1 MDPTE
6 TELNGMADL
15 NGVYDWAGLADD
27 VRTKLGEAL
36 GNPTLIRDIAYVAKD
51 AREQV
56 VGNLKGLGPARDG
69 APRAERDLTHV
80 ERGRLAMVRRVCFLR
95 LGANPVG
102 SNAPGTPTPAA
113 APPAGVGS
121 PIGARKIKLS
131 ALVDQTLDAE
141 VTALP
146 NGELQKMFEDYK
158 TVYGDL
164 PSTET
169 EPTADQVAA
178 VKQLLVS
185 GSSPYIDFGVFG
197 PHGQRILRKLTFRT
211 YTLNSQGEW
220 AKRELPGPPD
230 FETWFSVYR
239 CMRTTFLLLKAA
251 SAERLDSYCE
261 FIRSMHNRFGAQC
274 WDIIY
279 VADTRMRG
287 EEFERIRRRLISEPA
302 HGFTEANPWSAVFA
316 QAVREEGFWNKEVVT
331 EATLRL
337 AQHRT
342 NPVRDLRSELPAP
355 LIGSPG
361 STTPE
366 PKSSR
371 KKRKAQETEDKSIQ
385 DGGVYT
391 HNRRGVEVCALWNK
405 GQCGINKPQS
415 KCLAKPKPR
424 SHQCNRC
431 LGPHQATACPKRP

>member
-1 MDPTE
+1 MHF
-6 TELNGMADL
+6 NCGIA
-15 NGVYDWAGLADD
+15 
-27 VRTKLGEAL
+27 AL
-36 GNPTLIRDIAYVAKD
+36 YFWPLTTGNVHHNEHHQTLCT
-51 AREQV
+51 
-56 VGNLKGLGPARDG
+56 G
-69 APRAERDLTHV
+69 A
-80 ERGRLAMVRRVCFLR
+80 
-95 LGANPVG
+95 
-102 SNAPGTPTPAA
+102 PTPAA

-158 TVYGDL
+158 TTYGDL

-197 PHGQRILRKLTFRT
+197 PHGQRILRKLTFMT

-274 WDIIY
+274 MLGHHLCG
-279 VADTRMRG
+279 R
-287 EEFERIRRRLISEPA
+287 
-302 HGFTEANPWSAVFA
+302 H
-316 QAVREEGFWNKEVVT
+316 
-331 EATLRL
+331 
-337 AQHRT
+337 
-342 NPVRDLRSELPAP
+342 
-355 LIGSPG
+355 
-361 STTPE
+361 
-366 PKSSR
+366 
-371 KKRKAQETEDKSIQ
+371 ED
-385 DGGVYT
+385 
-391 HNRRGVEVCALWNK
+391 AW
-405 GQCGINKPQS
+405 
-415 KCLAKPKPR
+415 
-424 SHQCNRC
+424 
-431 LGPHQATACPKRP
+431 

>member
-27 VRTKLGEAL
+27 VRTKLGL
-36 GNPTLIRDIAYVAKD
+36 
-51 AREQV
+51 EQV
-56 VGNLKGLGPARDG
+56 VENLKGLGPVRDG

-95 LGANPVG
+95 LGANPDG
-102 SNAPGTPTPAA
+102 SNATGAPTPAA

-158 TVYGDL
+158 TTYGDL
-164 PSTET
+164 PLTET

-197 PHGQRILRKLTFRT
+197 PHGQRILRKLTFMT
-211 YTLNSQGEW
+211 YTLNSQAEW

-331 EATLRL
+331 QATLRL

-342 NPVRDLRSELPAP
+342 NPVRDLRTESPAP
-355 LIGSPG
+355 LIGNPG

-371 KKRKAQETEDKSIQ
+371 KKRKAQETKDKSIQ

-391 HNRRGVEVCALWNK
+391 HNRRGVEVCAAWNK
-405 GQCGINKPQS
+405 GQCGVNEPQS

-431 LGPHQATACPKRP
+431 LGPQASACTKRP

>member
-1 MDPTE
+1 M
-6 TELNGMADL
+6 
-15 NGVYDWAGLADD
+15 
-27 VRTKLGEAL
+27 
-36 GNPTLIRDIAYVAKD
+36 
-51 AREQV
+51 
-56 VGNLKGLGPARDG
+56 
-69 APRAERDLTHV
+69 
-80 ERGRLAMVRRVCFLR
+80 
-95 LGANPVG
+95 
-102 SNAPGTPTPAA
+102 
-113 APPAGVGS
+113 
-121 PIGARKIKLS
+121 
-131 ALVDQTLDAE
+131 
-141 VTALP
+141 ALP
-146 NGELQKMFEDYK
+146 QGELQRMFEDYK
-158 TVYGDL
+158 ATYGDL

-197 PHGQRILRKLTFRT
+197 PHGQRILRKLTFMT

-261 FIRSMHNRFGAQC
+261 FIRSLHNRFGAQC

-287 EEFERIRRRLISEPA
+287 EEFERIRRRLVSEPA
-302 HGFTEANPWSAVFA
+302 HGFTEANPWSAVLA
-316 QAVREEGFWNKEVVT
+316 QAVREEGFWNREVVT
-331 EATLRL
+331 QATLRL

-342 NPVRDLRSELPAP
+342 NPVRDIRTEEPP
-355 LIGSPG
+355 PMIGSQG
-361 STTPE
+361 SSGQD
-366 PKSSR
+366 PKPPR
-371 KKRKAQETEDKSIQ
+371 KKRRQEGEDKSVLE
-385 DGGVYT
+385 GGIYT
-391 HNRRGVEVCALWNK
+391 HNRRGVEVCGAWNK

-415 KCLAKPKPR
+415 KCMAKPKPR

-431 LGPHQATACPKRP
+431 LGPHQATACNKRP